1 MLKQTLTTSN
11 NGLAP
16 GRHQAIGWTNA
27 DPLLIK
33 NRGQISV
40 QFESYCN
47 NFDNEFENIVCN
59 TGALLSRPRYEKSPL
74 GQHYQM
80 TCYRSYLVINCL
92 SHRMSHTW
100 QCLIFNLRM
109 RINFINVEVVLSIF
123 FNQTNKN
130 TKHSLDSLYQ
140 QSINR
145 VDLGTPISNFICML
159 FLAMDRSLLIF
170 NDVTSKMA
178 AWRSYCFYSFRTL
191 TLVLLWISTPNFG
204 NTLPVC
210 MGRGLFIVGD
220 VTSKKTTRV
229 ALFLVSEA
237 NFIWAL
243 HINS

>member
-1 MLKQTLTTSN
+1 MIMPIIIPLPNDVGGGGVGWRWWYIGFTLY
-11 NGLAP
+11 
-16 GRHQAIGWTNA
+16 
-27 DPLLIK
+27 
-33 NRGQISV
+33 V
-40 QFESYCN
+40 
-47 NFDNEFENIVCN
+47 
-59 TGALLSRPRYEKSPL
+59 
-74 GQHYQM
+74 
-80 TCYRSYLVINCL
+80 CL
-92 SHRMSHTW
+92 SVRPSA
-100 QCLIFNLRM
+100 CLSVCMWDDF
-109 RINFINVEVVLSIF
+109 
-123 FNQTNKN
+123 
-130 TKHSLDSLYQ
+130 

-159 FLAMDRSLLIF
+159 FVAMDRSLLIF

-191 TLVLLWISTPNFG
+191 TFVLLWISTPNFG

-220 VTSKKTTRV
+220 VTPKKTTRV